1 MIPAM
6 SGIYLHIPFCRQA
19 CSYCDFYFVTRQVEK
34 QHFVQQLVQEIES
47 HKNTVHA
54 GETVETIYFGGGT
67 PSQLSPAQVATIM
80 QAIKNTFKADLKE
93 VTFEMNPDD
102 VTREYLQDLADAG
115 ITRASMGVQTFDEQL
130 LRFMNRAHNS
140 REALHCLELLAKSDL
155 EVFTIDLIYGNP
167 GQTLAMLRRDIET
180 LLRFHP
186 PHISAYSLTIEPR
199 TRLGRQ
205 VKLGRLLPAD
215 DDDVANQFMFVIEQL
230 QNAGIHQYEVSNYSL
245 PGKQA
250 VHNSNYWKHRNYL
263 GFGPGAHSFWWD
275 ENRTTAQ
282 RWENQANLKNYL
294 EGGWKNRYSLE
305 QLSLPELLEERLML
319 GLRTTEGLSLAE
331 LKQHYQF
338 EFSEN
343 QRAYLDKLVHQQ
355 KAHLDDHLRL
365 SREGLCIADSI
376 LLDLI
381 TV

>member
-1 MIPAM
+1 M

-19 CSYCDFYFVTRQVEK
+19 CSYCDFYFVTRQDDK
-34 QHFVQQLVQEIES
+34 QLFVQQLVQEIES
-47 HKNTVHA
+47 YKNTVQA

-67 PSQLSPAQVATIM
+67 PSQLSLPQVGAIM
-80 QAIKNTFKADLKE
+80 QAIKSTFSVDLKE

-102 VTREYLQDLADAG
+102 VNRDYLRGLAEAG

-130 LRFMNRAHNS
+130 LRFMNRAHTS
-140 REALHCLELLAKSDL
+140 REALQCLELLAES
-155 EVFTIDLIYGNP
+155 EFGVFTADLIYGNP
-167 GQTLAMLRRDIET
+167 GQTLSMLRKDIET
-180 LLRFHP
+180 LLSFHP

-205 VKLGRLLPAD
+205 LKLGRLLPAQD
-215 DDDVANQFMFVIEQL
+215 DEVANQFMFVIEQL
-230 QNAGIHQYEVSNYSL
+230 ETAGIYQYEVSNYSR
-245 PGKQA
+245 PGRQA

-275 ENRTTAQ
+275 RNSTTAQ
-282 RWENQANLKNYL
+282 RWDNKANLKNYL
-294 EGGWKNRYSLE
+294 EEGWKNRGSSE
-305 QLSLPELLEERLML
+305 QLSLSELLEERLML

-338 EFSEN
+338 EFSEK
-343 QRAYLDKLVHQQ
+343 QRAYLEKMVHEQ
-355 KAHLDDHLRL
+355 KAHLNEHLRL
-365 SREGLCIADSI
+365 SRAGLCIADSI
-376 LLDLI
+376 LLDLL